1 MFFITCPVLL
11 LVLLR
16 MRAPFIKALLLSQ
29 KPTEIPFNEAE
40 KIQQLFLLLQDFKQL
55 SFLLFYFSVKCN
67 CRFKKKVPGP

>member
-1 MFFITCPVLL
+1 MRNLKLTEIFFLSFAVLL
-11 LVLLR
+11 LVLWR

-55 SFLLFYFSVKCN
+55 SFLLFH
-67 CRFKKKVPGP
+67 